1 MEDCF
6 QGADLAERWDAS
18 LTYFHPNC
26 CLDFSCD
33 GGTLA
38 VVFDNHVT
46 LEMDTTQALADP
58 PPALFQ
64 WERKIKFIL
73 LKL

>member
-6 QGADLAERWDAS
+6 QGADLAERWDS
-18 LTYFHPNC
+18 SFPYFLPNC

-33 GGTLA
+33 GGTPA
-38 VVFDNHVT
+38 VVSDNHVT
-46 LEMDTTQALADP
+46 LEMDITQALAGP
-58 PPALFQ
+58 PPAVFQ